1 MNVTGPQFLLFYVAL
16 AVAANLWLR
25 WHYYARER
33 EARTGALSLTNDP
46 YQIALL
52 RGGHEEAIRV
62 ATITLLN
69 RGLLTEEDGRLHAPR
84 ADAAELVRHPLDR
97 ALLETFRVP
106 APGDQ
111 ALAARA
117 PRAACHAYEKE
128 LEKQHLLA
136 GKKTRAARFTPL
148 MIALAFTL
156 GVAILRIV
164 HALAKG
170 RTNIGFLIVL
180 AIICAAALIF
190 AYRKRLTA
198 LGADTLRGLER
209 LYAGAKRR
217 LKQSVSGGDSFD
229 ASLVA
234 AVFGLSALP
243 LDQFPYLVRVFPPPK
258 PSGGSGSDSGTSCS
272 SCSSCGSSCGGG
284 CGGGCGGCGG

>member
-1 MNVTGPQFLLFYVAL
+1 MNVSGPQFLLLYLVL

-25 WHYYARER
+25 WHYHARER

-52 RGGHEEAIRV
+52 RGGHAEAIRV

-69 RGLLTEEDGRLHAPR
+69 RGLLTEENGRLHAPR
-84 ADAAELVRHPLDR
+84 TDAAELVRHPLDR
-97 ALLETFRVP
+97 ALLEVFRVP
-106 APGDQ
+106 APIDQ
-111 ALAARA
+111 ALASRA
-117 PRAACHAYEKE
+117 TRAACQQYEKD
-128 LEKQHLLA
+128 LEKQQLLA
-136 GKKTRAARFTPL
+136 GRKTRAARFTPL
-148 MIALAFTL
+148 VIALGFTL
-156 GVAILRIV
+156 GIAVWRIAY
-164 HALAKG
+164 ALAKG
-170 RTNIGFLIVL
+170 RTNVGFLVLL
-180 AIICAAALIF
+180 AIICAAALVF

-217 LKQSVSGGDSFD
+217 LKQSASGGDGFD

-243 LDQFPYLVRVFPPPK
+243 LDQFPYLARVFPQPK
-258 PSGGSGSDSGTSCS
+258 PSGGSGSDSGS

-284 CGGGCGGCGG
+284 GCGGGCGGCGG